1 MNNIWIK
8 ASRCLTRYR
17 RVVFLSVREI
27 TRALSQLGL
36 DSNPVRL
43 RSDVHRSLSRGPASP
58 VGGLSVCRCVGTE
71 YTSRKTMV
79 GKVWDGLRLKDGGGT
94 DDLDRNG
101 HDGFRHWYRIARNS
115 IRSQRERPSCPSS
128 ARLGRDRAEIQI
140 PDHDGHHASSHNAGA
155 SGDRSY
161 ATMRTIRKDF
171 IHLWFRFFSRRRPP
185 ARRSLGGPI
194 RSPTGTLF
202 TAGKV
207 NGPARPLASP

>member
-27 TRALSQLGL
+27 TRALSQFGL

-43 RSDVHRSLSRGPASP
+43 RSDVHRSLPEARLPQS
-58 VGGLSVCRCVGTE
+58 GLSVCRCVGAE
-71 YTSRKTMV
+71 YTNRKTMV
-79 GKVWDGLRLKDGGGT
+79 GKVWYGLKLKDGGGT

-101 HDGFRHWYRIARNS
+101 QDGFRHWYRIARNS
-115 IRSQRERPSCPSS
+115 VRSQWERPSCLSS

-140 PDHDGHHASSHNAGA
+140 PDHDGEHDASSHNAGA

-171 IHLWFRFFSRRRPP
+171 IHLCGSDFFSRAP
-185 ARRSLGGPI
+185 ARAPFVGWSDSIPNRD
-194 RSPTGTLF
+194 
-202 TAGKV
+202 
-207 NGPARPLASP
+207 PLHRGQSQ

>member
-1 MNNIWIK
+1 VCSQTGRRDEATRLIPDPPQQNILGR
-8 ASRCLTRYR
+8 ASVARGICIAAGQR
-17 RVVFLSVREI
+17 RPS
-27 TRALSQLGL
+27 
-36 DSNPVRL
+36 
-43 RSDVHRSLSRGPASP
+43 
-58 VGGLSVCRCVGTE
+58 GTE

-79 GKVWDGLRLKDGGGT
+79 GKVWYGLKLKDGGGT